1 MRFHRLTAAFVKHV
15 ACDEK
20 PKRYGDGNG
29 LYLLVKPGEWAGK
42 YWVQRIVIKGVRREI
57 GLGSVKYVSLKQ
69 ARIRALDNLQLA
81 RAGGDPST
89 LRKLDEAAASPSFC
103 DAVDKVIDIYK
114 PTWKGTDGGRTA
126 RQWRTSL
133 EEYAF
138 PRIGRMPVGSVTSA
152 DVMAILL
159 PIWTTKHETAQRVR
173 RRVSAVM
180 KWAIAQGFRA
190 GNPAGDELMA
200 ALPKI
205 DRQRAHQRALPHEQ
219 VAEALAK
226 IRTAATN
233 PINRLVLEF
242 IVLTAVRSGEA
253 RMATWDEVDLS
264 SEVWTVPAS
273 RMKSKRQHRVP
284 LSDRAVAVLRDAKSL
299 AQGEHVFPSPVSR
312 RPVVSG
318 TLVNVLRQAGV
329 DAVPHGFRSTFRDW
343 AAELTD
349 TPHAVMEAALAHT
362 VRNQVEAAY
371 ARSDLFERRRELMQR
386 WADYVSDKG

>member
-1 MRFHRLTAAFVKHV
+1 MKFQRLTAAFVKHV
-15 ACDEK
+15 KCEER
-20 PKRYGDGNG
+20 PKRYADGNG
-29 LYLLVKPGEWAGK
+29 LYLLVKPGIWSGK
-42 YWVQRIVIKGVRREI
+42 YWVQRLVIKGVRREI
-57 GLGSVKYVSLKQ
+57 GLGPTRLVSLKQ
-69 ARIRALDNLQLA
+69 ARILALDNLQLA
-81 RAGGDPST
+81 RAGGDPTT
-89 LRKLDEAAASPSFC
+89 LRGVDPDATSPAFC
-103 DAVDKVIDIYK
+103 DAVDKVIDIHK

-126 RQWRTSL
+126 RQWRASL
-133 EEYAF
+133 QEYAF
-138 PRIGRMPVGSVTSA
+138 PRIGQTPVCSVTTA

-180 KWAIAQGFRA
+180 KWAIAQGLRTD
-190 GNPAGDELMA
+190 NPAGDELMS

-205 DRQRAHQRALPHEQ
+205 DRQRAHQRALPHAR
-219 VAEALAK
+219 VAQALAK
-226 IRTAATN
+226 IRTAATS
-233 PINRLVLEF
+233 PVNRLVLEF
-242 IVLTAVRSGEA
+242 IILTAVRSGEA
-253 RMATWDEVDLS
+253 RMATWEEVDLS
-264 SEVWTVPAS
+264 GGVWTVPAS

-284 LSDRAVAVLRDAKSL
+284 LSDRAVAVLQDAKAL

-318 TLVNVLRQAGV
+318 TLVNVLSQVGI

-349 TPHAVMEAALAHT
+349 TPHAVMEAALAHA

-386 WADYVSDKG
+386 WADYVSGKE